1 MRNFGI
7 VLGALLFGF
16 AVASQ
21 EPTVRADGAAPVAVA
36 SPSPSPSASP
46 LPVVTVSPS
55 PVPVEKYA
63 ALEPVAAPDGGWLPW
78 VFGALFALSEL
89 LGAVPAIKANS
100 VFQLI
105 AGILKALAGK
115 K

>member
-1 MRNFGI
+1 VRNFLI
-7 VLGALLFGF
+7 VLGAVMFGL
-16 AVASQ
+16 AMANTQLPSAHAQDAAS
-21 EPTVRADGAAPVAVA
+21 GAPHVEA
-36 SPSPSPSASP
+36 SPTP

-89 LGAVPAIKANS
+89 LAAIPAVKANS
-100 VFQLI
+100 IFQLV